1 MSIKLNKSKI
11 KTYFI
16 FPCVL
21 MMLYFVLYSL
31 GLLKKSLTI
40 SGCFRL
46 WYLYAI
52 FVNTTSKPKDKLVDF
67 PFGKYCSLSLLYL

>member
-1 MSIKLNKSKI
+1 
-11 KTYFI
+11 
-16 FPCVL
+16 

-67 PFGKYCSLSLLYL
+67 PFWKILLFILTISVILYFLSM